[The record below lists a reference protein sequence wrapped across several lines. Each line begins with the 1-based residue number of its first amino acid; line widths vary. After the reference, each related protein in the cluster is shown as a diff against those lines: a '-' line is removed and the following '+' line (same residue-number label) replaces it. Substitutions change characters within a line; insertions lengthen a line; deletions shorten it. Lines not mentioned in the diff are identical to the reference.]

1 MLQFYILNTGL
12 VINMSPWT
20 DALKRLPLFTID
32 ILSIVFI
39 FVDFCS
45 LVEKYIKFFYDLFF
59 SFLFLSDTPLAFC
72 LDTHTTHTLYAM
84 CACAPITKIIF
95 FFSQGRVVIY
105 FWNFQ
110 KKISSSSSSSSSS
123 FFFFFFFLS
132 FTLTSF
138 FSLVPCYY
146 EYDVNYATTMQEYA
160 GPCLSIKK
168 LKEKKKESPMKKV
181 KNQYKT
187 GDMYINIV

>member
-20 DALKRLPLFTID
+20 DAHFLL
-32 ILSIVFI
+32 VFI

-45 LVEKYIKFFYDLFF
+45 LVEKYIFYDLFF

-72 LDTHTTHTLYAM
+72 LDTHTTLNFICDVCM
-84 CACAPITKIIF
+84 CTNNQNNF
-95 FFSQGRVVIY
+95 FFLARSRRHL

-123 FFFFFFFLS
+123 FFFFFFLS

-146 EYDVNYATTMQEYA
+146 EYDVYYATTMQEYA

-168 LKEKKKESPMKKV
+168 LKEKKRSLQWRKLKINV
-181 KNQYKT
+181 RLVT
-187 GDMYINIV
+187 CMYINIV